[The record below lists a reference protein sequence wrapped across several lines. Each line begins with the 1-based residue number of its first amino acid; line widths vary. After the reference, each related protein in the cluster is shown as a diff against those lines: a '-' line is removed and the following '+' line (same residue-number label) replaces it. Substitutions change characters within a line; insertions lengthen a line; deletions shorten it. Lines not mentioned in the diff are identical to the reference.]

1 VGHDQLH
8 PRLANDARVVSL
20 EARDARHLDDT
31 LVPEA
36 VGAIVADVSFISL
49 TKALPVPFAFARA
62 GTWLVALIKPQFEAG
77 RAAVGKRGIVRDPAA
92 RWRAVELVRAWV
104 AAQPGWRVLDVIPS
118 PIAGGSGN
126 HEFLL
131 GAARDN

>member
-1 VGHDQLH
+1 M
-8 PRLANDARVVSL
+8 ARPL
-20 EARDARHLDDT
+20 L
-31 LVPEA
+31 
-36 VGAIVADVSFISL
+36 
-49 TKALPVPFAFARA
+49 FARA
-62 GTWLVALIKPQFEAG
+62 GAWLVALVKPQFEAG

-92 RWRAVELVRAWV
+92 RRRAVELVRAWV

-131 GAARDN
+131 GAVRDD